1 MSTATTEVRRD
12 APRPKEKRTR
22 PANALDRSTV
32 RAIEE
37 AIETGCGLN
46 LQRRMIA
53 EAAYYLAERRGFE
66 PGHELED
73 WFTAECEIQRLWI
86 RAREEGP
93 LPSGG

>member
-1 MSTATTEVRRD
+1 MSTAATELGREAAR
-12 APRPKEKRTR
+12 PRNKGTR
-22 PANALDRSTV
+22 PAYALDRSTV

-46 LQRRMIA
+46 LQHRMIA
-53 EAAYYLAERRGFE
+53 EAAYYRAERRGFQ

-73 WFTAECEIQRLWI
+73 WLVAECDIQRLWT

-93 LPSGG
+93 LPCDN

>member
-1 MSTATTEVRRD
+1 MSTAANEVRRD
-12 APRPKEKRTR
+12 VPRPRNQGTR
-22 PANALDRSTV
+22 SADALNRSTV

-53 EAAYYLAERRGFE
+53 EAAYCRAERRRFQ

-73 WFTAECEIQRLWI
+73 WLAAEGEIQRLWR

-93 LPSGG
+93 FPCDN